1 MRVAMGEVVDITSD
15 LTTHNLSLS
24 QKISVIFQTLISD
37 SVFLGKQKRLEEE
50 RAIKER
56 NELFDVLKDGLLAS
70 ISYHL
75 HENKTLS
82 ELNQVA
88 VEVQLAINRKH
99 KEILI
104 AVMESH
110 EFNIYDWHY
119 VQLDADIIN
128 SFGDDIPIIIS
139 FKQKEV

>member
-1 MRVAMGEVVDITSD
+1 MRVAMGEVVDINSD

-56 NELFDVLKDGLLAS
+56 NELFDALKDGLLAS